1 MTDAKAVFSF
11 QSSWS
16 GDITK
21 TTMLYTDVTMRT
33 RREMRLHVKK
43 NLSNVIAGISWIRG
57 GGSFYK
63 LQWANRAEKPR
74 CIPLPVLNSALY
86 IQYSFQF
93 SARTPLTVLCGRRP
107 VVTVVNGFEC
117 IPRDNQCQALLAGV
131 CTHRCAQYLKYQP
144 LVASFGH
151 ESLSFLIISSRSPR

>member
-1 MTDAKAVFSF
+1 
-11 QSSWS
+11 
-16 GDITK
+16 
-21 TTMLYTDVTMRT
+21 MRT

-57 GGSFYK
+57 GEF
-63 LQWANRAEKPR
+63 LQATVGESRWKAR
-74 CIPLPVLNSALY
+74 CIPLSVLNSALY

-93 SARTPLTVLCGRRP
+93 SARAPLTVLCGRRP

-151 ESLSFLIISSRSPR
+151 ESLSFLIISSRSPRWWGSAWTWQYLNSDILSLTAWDQ